1 MRQKA
6 HGRIE
11 SRKYYSI
18 DASEL
23 PSAMEWTGLRSAGM
37 VTRERTIRGKTS
49 IEVEYYISSCE
60 IDAKLLEKIAR
71 GHWGIET
78 SLHWVLDVVF
88 REDKLRYRERVG
100 AQNLATVRKL
110 VLGALARDTTLKCG
124 KAGKRLTA
132 ATDPQYREA
141 ILKKLF

>member
-1 MRQKA
+1 MQ
-6 HGRIE
+6 
-11 SRKYYSI
+11 
-18 DASEL
+18 
-23 PSAMEWTGLRSAGM
+23 
-37 VTRERTIRGKTS
+37 
-49 IEVEYYISSCE
+49 YYISSCE
-60 IDAKLLEKIAR
+60 IDAKLLEKVAR

-110 VLGALARDTTLKCG
+110 VLGALSRDTTLKCG
-124 KAGKRLTA
+124 KAGKRLVA
-132 ATDPQYREA
+132 ATDPQYRET